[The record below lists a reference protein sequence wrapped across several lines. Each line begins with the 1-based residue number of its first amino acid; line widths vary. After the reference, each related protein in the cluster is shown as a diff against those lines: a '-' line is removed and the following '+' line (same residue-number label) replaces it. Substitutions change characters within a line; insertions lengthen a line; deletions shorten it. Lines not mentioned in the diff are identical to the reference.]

1 MKQRVK
7 LSEQLETVWLFLTV
21 PHLALIRVYPIK
33 EVPVEAEAL
42 TDWLYQRFVEK
53 EELLAHFYETGL
65 SRMSRSSRFCVKHMC
80 KLNDSAA
87 AVCIYLV
94 LPGVFELGTR
104 LFPVAT
110 AIRHHSELKIPAQS
124 ITFSTRRS
132 QKPHFCAL
140 RFCSQGC
147 SHMTEHR
154 KWLPDR

>member
-1 MKQRVK
+1 MLLHLGNVKQRFS
-7 LSEQLETVWLFLTV
+7 LSEQPETVWLILTV

-65 SRMSRSSRFCVKHMC
+65 SRSSYFCVKHIC
-80 KLNDSAA
+80 KLNESAT

-94 LPGVFELGTR
+94 LPGVFEIGTR

-110 AIRHHSELKIPAQS
+110 GIGHHSKLKVPTQN
-124 ITFSTRRS
+124 ITFLTHVRV
-132 QKPHFCAL
+132 KNLIFVL
-140 RFCSQGC
+140 FGFV
-147 SHMTEHR
+147 HR
-154 KWLPDR
+154 VVPT